1 MNKDKTPSAFQRWV
15 QEQLRRRSWN
25 PGDLHRAL
33 VSAGENLTEG
43 YVYRVAQG
51 GTGPTRPG
59 YDIVFA
65 IGQALGD
72 PRSALELA
80 GYKVPRQET
89 RMDEGMKR
97 WLEIYA
103 TRDESTRQQ
112 LLSAVEGL
120 LAMKG

>member
-1 MNKDKTPSAFQRWV
+1 M
-15 QEQLRRRSWN
+15 
-25 PGDLHRAL
+25 
-33 VSAGENLTEG
+33 TEG
-43 YVYRVAQG
+43 YVYRITQG
-51 GTGPTRPG
+51 GTGPSRPG
-59 YDIVFA
+59 YDIVLA

-80 GYKVPRQET
+80 GYKVPKQES
-89 RMDEGMKR
+89 RMDEGTRR